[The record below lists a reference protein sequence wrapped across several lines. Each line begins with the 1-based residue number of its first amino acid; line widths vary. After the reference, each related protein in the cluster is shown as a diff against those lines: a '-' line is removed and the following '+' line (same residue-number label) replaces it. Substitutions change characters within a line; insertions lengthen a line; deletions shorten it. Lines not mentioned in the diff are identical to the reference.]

1 MSLSLTVGRSELSTR
16 RRLLLFGVAITL
28 GFFVGVTWS
37 LEISNWA
44 YEGFLR
50 IFARTDVQIT
60 SLAMGVGLAY
70 LLGLV
75 HVTTV

>member
-1 MSLSLTVGRSELSTR
+1 MSLSLAAGRSGMSTR
-16 RRLLLFGVAITL
+16 RRLFLFGAAVAL

-44 YEGFLR
+44 YEGLLK
-50 IFARTDVQIT
+50 IFTRTDVRIT
-60 SLAMGVGLAY
+60 SLGMAVGLAY

>member
-1 MSLSLTVGRSELSTR
+1 MSLSLAPARPGMSTR
-16 RRLLLFGVAITL
+16 KRLLLFGAAVTL
-28 GFFVGVTWS
+28 GFFVGITWS

-44 YEGFLR
+44 YEGFLK

-75 HVTTV
+75 HVATV

>member
-1 MSLSLTVGRSELSTR
+1 MSLSLAPVRPGMSTR
-16 RRLLLFGVAITL
+16 KRLLLFGAAVAL

-44 YEGFLR
+44 YEGLLR
-50 IFARTDVQIT
+50 IFTRTDVQIT
-60 SLAMGVGLAY
+60 SLAMAVGLAY

>member
-1 MSLSLTVGRSELSTR
+1 MSLSLAVGRSGMSTR
-16 RRLLLFGVAITL
+16 KRLLLFGAAVAL

-44 YEGFLR
+44 YEGFLK

-60 SLAMGVGLAY
+60 SLGMAIGLAY